1 MAAPITL
8 LSIQKQENL
17 IWQQHLE
24 VAFDLEGLQF
34 HAGVTL
40 LGRYAQ
46 YLFYLWHNTART
58 SMQQLICLTAYEE
71 HTTATSCELERLR
84 HENAILYSSA
94 HPPTKQDRELQVT
107 YRRLSEVEHGW
118 NHTRMLLDITHEEVD
133 IHTYGII
140 HLEHHV
146 ET

>member
-1 MAAPITL
+1 
-8 LSIQKQENL
+8 
-17 IWQQHLE
+17 
-24 VAFDLEGLQF
+24 
-34 HAGVTL
+34 
-40 LGRYAQ
+40 
-46 YLFYLWHNTART
+46 
-58 SMQQLICLTAYEE
+58 MQQLICLTAYEE
-71 HTTATSCELERLR
+71 HTTATSRELERLR
-84 HENAILYSSA
+84 HENAILCSSA

-118 NHTRMLLDITHEEVD
+118 NHTCMLLDITHEEVD